1 MDDGFPITPSPPAV
15 TGVDQVVE
23 AFWGIC
29 AERHTAGNSL
39 ELGRLP
45 LGTPLPIPPGII
57 PGTKDRLR
65 CRPLWNL
72 LELDD
77 SPPGST
83 SPHLPGITPGP
94 QDSTFFMPSS
104 GSHIYTTR
112 YTVCV
117 CVSLKT
123 ILHPPLLCFSIS
135 ENNSYR
141 LALC

>member
-1 MDDGFPITPSPPAV
+1 MFPITPSPLAA
-15 TGVDQVVE
+15 TGVDQVVA

-29 AERHTAGNSL
+29 AECHTAGNSL
-39 ELGRLP
+39 ELGRLL
-45 LGTPLPIPPGII
+45 LGTPLPIPPGIT

-65 CRPLWNL
+65 RRPPWNP

-83 SPHLPGITPGP
+83 SPHLSGIIPGP
-94 QDSTFFMPSS
+94 QDSTFLTPSS

-117 CVSLKT
+117 S
-123 ILHPPLLCFSIS
+123 
-135 ENNSYR
+135 R
-141 LALC
+141 